1 MPSRSKKQDRLC
13 EERNAAVKE
22 IPEEYIEVMQADMDA
37 THRIYYKKTRNKI
50 ELRCSLT
57 EQEDTFYRDNEDPF
71 DQRKTMQQDPKHN
84 DFGRCPICGRYGK
97 FISPGKA
104 KRRDHDI
111 LYFSLYEPWDG
122 DGLVIRSIEVE
133 RVYENLYSDYRQ
145 VSPYREG
152 MIEYARTFLKI
163 GQIGNTDYKKYDGWN
178 GRTFWDYKNI
188 SGMTNIQIYEGRN
201 LGVCLL
207 QKKPWSYAMDL
218 YYRMKNKPKSKRE
231 FLKAYAENPEVELIY
246 KTGMTAL
253 ATGII
258 KFGSVRKYKG
268 KKIWEKYGVTK
279 EHWNYIRDKNYGVW
293 NLEVFQENDQKGY
306 GCTLDQIEWF
316 KDHMRRLPSKT
327 IMDVTSPTKLIH
339 YLEKQTKRENGYGS
353 ISTTYRHYEDYINT
367 MQQMGYDL
375 TNTVYLYPKDL
386 RAKHNEAAHRLAVQL
401 DQKKKQEK
409 NEQYKNIA
417 KNYKKICKQYA
428 YEDGDFLIRPASS
441 AGEIIEEGRELHHCV
456 GGDNYLSSHNKGNSY
471 ILLMRHVNTPGIPFC
486 TVEIK
491 DSIIRQWYEAH
502 DQKPDK
508 EVIQQWLDKYV
519 KHLKEE
525 EHGTNRTELAAG

>member
-1 MPSRSKKQDRLC
+1 MPRRSKKQDRLC
-13 EERNAAVKE
+13 EERNAAVGE
-22 IPEEYIEVMQADMDA
+22 IPEEYIEFMQADMDA

-71 DQRKTMQQDPKHN
+71 DQRKTMQQDPQHN

-97 FISPGKA
+97 FISPGKS
-104 KRRDHDI
+104 KRMDNDI

-122 DGLVIRSIEVE
+122 DGLVIRNIEVE

-145 VSPYREG
+145 VSPYRED

-163 GQIGNTDYKKYDGWN
+163 GQTAYTDYKKYDEWN

-218 YYRMKNKPKSKRE
+218 YYQMKDRPKSNRD
-231 FLKAYAENPEVELIY
+231 FLKAYAENPEVELMY

-253 ATGII
+253 ATDIL